1 MSLPNDEFSSLLQ
14 DCFEQCADKEMKNVY
29 AHAIQVLKLKGRDA
43 AEKYL
48 HSKRRKLVRVATKKG
63 K

>member
-1 MSLPNDEFSSLLQ
+1 MTTDDFSSLLQ

-29 AHAIQVLKLKGRDA
+29 AHAIQVLKLKGREA

-48 HSKRRKLVRVATKKG
+48 HSKRRKLVRVAAKKR

>member
-1 MSLPNDEFSSLLQ
+1 MTTDDFSSLLQ

-29 AHAIQVLKLKGRDA
+29 AHAIQVLKLKGREA

-48 HSKRRKLVRVATKKG
+48 HSKRRKLVRVAAKK